1 MKIGSLDSEDGLLL
15 AKEKFEDSE
24 TARTDPE
31 LNIKRKLHIHQAYS
45 NRSCSVLLTNATTLQ
60 MLLNMRSSKTPSIFI

>member
-31 LNIKRKLHIHQAYS
+31 LNTVIDPVVY
-45 NRSCSVLLTNATTLQ
+45 C
-60 MLLNMRSSKTPSIFI
+60 